1 VKLSVGN
8 QLLVNVRSDGAEVH
22 RRIALSD
29 PGIDDYRNGLL
40 WSPEK
45 PTLIDAL
52 IQLWY
57 KDKLIDEVRSYTA
70 MRCVAIQRDRFMLN
84 GRPYYLRLVL
94 DQGYWPDTLMTAP
107 SDEALRRD
115 VELVA
120 WDSTVCASTRKLKT
134 PFLVLGGCAGTAG
147 LGGDA
152 QRLSIH
158 LPKRWSGLY
167 ASGLR

>member
-8 QLLVNVRSDGAEVH
+8 QLLVNDTYEVIGAEVH

-57 KDKLIDEVRSYTA
+57 KDKLIDGGGLIPLCVVLHPARSLHA
-70 MRCVAIQRDRFMLN
+70 QRAS
-84 GRPYYLRLVL
+84 YLQLVL
-94 DQGYWPDTLMTAP
+94 DQGYWPDTPMTAP

-115 VELVA
+115 VERQEHGFNGV
-120 WDSTVCASTRKLKT
+120 RKH
-134 PFLVLGGCAGTAG
+134 
-147 LGGDA
+147 
-152 QRLSIH
+152 QN
-158 LPKRWSGLY
+158 
-167 ASGLR
+167 